1 MIEDSEEMSAAVK
14 QQISLFS
21 RLVYWINS
29 LLINTVATMTQSY
42 SFRVKKNAKIRDI
55 TIRNN

>member
-21 RLVYWINS
+21 PLVYWINS
-29 LLINTVATMTQSY
+29 LLINTVATMT
-42 SFRVKKNAKIRDI
+42 
-55 TIRNN
+55 

>member
-1 MIEDSEEMSAAVK
+1 MIEDSKEMSATVK

-29 LLINTVATMTQSY
+29 LLINTVATMT
-42 SFRVKKNAKIRDI
+42 
-55 TIRNN
+55 